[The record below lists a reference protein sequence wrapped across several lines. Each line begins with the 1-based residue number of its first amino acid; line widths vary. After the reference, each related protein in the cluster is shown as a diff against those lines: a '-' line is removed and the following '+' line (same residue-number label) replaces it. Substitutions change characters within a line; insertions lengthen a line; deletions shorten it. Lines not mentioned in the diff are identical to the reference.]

1 MAVDRPPP
9 QASYSTR
16 GVKNIW
22 LLIPR
27 ACSHQGLTPAT
38 PSHTYMKVDSARDS
52 EPLSQYSMMMC
63 HSKLGRPSSS
73 LVPAGRCA
81 LSSCFS
87 TAASSGSISPP
98 WEAMTCGR
106 TNVGWRREKV
116 GKLVW
121 AAGKGQGRAAQGA
134 EERAI
139 QDPGVPVSCASKL
152 PLGPQTLDQSTS
164 LRLPGKQ
171 Q

>member
-1 MAVDRPPP
+1 MDRPPT
-9 QASYSTR
+9 QASHSTCR
-16 GVKNIW
+16 EKNIW
-22 LLIPR
+22 LPVPG

-38 PSHTYMKVDSARDS
+38 PPNTYMKVDSARDS

-106 TNVGWRREKV
+106 TNFGRRREKV

-121 AAGKGQGRAAQGA
+121 AAGKGQGRSAQGA
-134 EERAI
+134 EKGKGDSGPR
-139 QDPGVPVSCASKL
+139 CASKL
-152 PLGPQTLDQSTS
+152 PVGPQTLDQSPI